1 MMSKFF
7 EDMDYVEGEIRMYLK
22 KQDVNNFVKPGEFC
36 ISLHKGIDREVIAYY
51 KGKGWNYVKGEQN
64 DFLKFM

>member
-1 MMSKFF
+1 MSKFF

-36 ISLHKGIDREVIAYY
+36 ISLHKGIDREVIPYY